1 MAQSRLRRVLVRL
14 AAVVAVVYVLFL
26 AGMFAAMR
34 QRPERFGR
42 IMARV
47 PTIAM
52 MAVPFEPMW
61 NVARGGGLRIG
72 DPAPDFTLSTVD
84 RASRVTLSSFRG
96 KQPVALI
103 FGSYT

>member
-1 MAQSRLRRVLVRL
+1 MAPSRLLRHLGRLV
-14 AAVVAVVYVLFL
+14 ATIAVVYVLFL
-26 AGMFAAMR
+26 AGIFAAMC
-34 QRPERFGR
+34 QRPERFGQ
-42 IMARV
+42 IMARI
-47 PTIAM
+47 PMITL

-61 NVARGGGLRIG
+61 NIARGGGLQVG

-84 RASRVTLSSFRG
+84 RKSKITLSSFRG